1 MNEKANAAL
10 AVARELAEED
20 ASGVVTLST
29 GVRARLVPVGV
40 NLIRDAA
47 LHIPDPPVP
56 RFFNEDKSR
65 EEENPS
71 DPAYQAA
78 CAGAERRRE
87 AAGMDALILFG
98 VELADGLPEGDGWLQ
113 KLRFLA
119 KRGGLD
125 LDGFDLDDP
134 LEREFLYKKY
144 IAVGSQD
151 LIALGQMSGI
161 SRAEVQAGLASFPG
175 DAPRPAAGKRRSPKH
190 G

>member
-1 MNEKANAAL
+1 MSEKTNAAL
-10 AVARELAEED
+10 AVARELAEEN
-20 ASGVVTLST
+20 ASGIQTLST

-47 LHIPDPPVP
+47 LHIQDPPVP
-56 RFFNEDKSR
+56 KFLNEDKGR

-78 CAGAERRRE
+78 CAEAERRRE
-87 AAGMDALILFG
+87 NASVDALILFG
-98 VELADGLPEGDGWLQ
+98 VELADGVPEDGDWLK

-134 LEREFLYKKY
+134 LDRELLYKKY
-144 IAVGSQD
+144 VAVGSD
-151 LIALGQMSGI
+151 DMIALGLMSGI
-161 SRAEVQAGLASFPG
+161 SRMEVRAALDSFPG
-175 DAPRPAAGKRRSPKH
+175 DTPRAAAGKRRAQKH
-190 G
+190 D